1 LQLSFSV
8 TVVSLLLPAALDR
21 PSRYEMGTQNSL
33 TSLTGVH
40 NHSLPSTPFLLY
52 LFFKSLR
59 LEYCRCDCFSACS
72 SIGIPEASVGLPLI
86 ACWQK
91 VDSRKKPP
99 QTLRASLRGEGSAE
113 RRTLDTE
120 RQILTDTSQGS
131 MKSLKYRANR
141 LRWSRTLPITANHCQ
156 PLPITANH
164 CQSLP
169 ITANHCQSLPITA
182 NNCQQLPT
190 TANNCQQLPTTANNC
205 QPLPI
210 TVNQSES

>member
-1 LQLSFSV
+1 LITFILYAILQLSCSIIV
-8 TVVSLLLPAALDR
+8 ISLLPPAALDR

-33 TSLTGVH
+33 PSLTGVH
-40 NHSLPSTPFLLY
+40 NHSLPSTPFLLC

-59 LEYCRCDCFSACS
+59 LEYCRCNCLPARSPI
-72 SIGIPEASVGLPLI
+72 SIQEATVGLPLI

-99 QTLRASLRGEGSAE
+99 QTLRVSLRGKGSAE

-120 RQILTDTSQGS
+120 RQMLTDTSQGS

-156 PLPITANH
+156 
-164 CQSLP
+164 S
-169 ITANHCQSLPITA
+169 
-182 NNCQQLPT
+182 LPT
-190 TANNCQQLPTTANNC
+190 TANNCRPLPTTADHC
-205 QPLPI
+205 QPKRI
-210 TVNQSES
+210 MTIYS

>member
-1 LQLSFSV
+1 
-8 TVVSLLLPAALDR
+8 
-21 PSRYEMGTQNSL
+21 MGTQNPLPSL
-33 TSLTGVH
+33 IGVH
-40 NHSLPSTPFLLY
+40 NRSLPSTPFLLY

-72 SIGIPEASVGLPLI
+72 SIGIPEASVGLRLI

-99 QTLRASLRGEGSAE
+99 QTLRVSLRGKESAE

-141 LRWSRTLPITANHCQ
+141 LRWSRTLPT
-156 PLPITANH
+156 
-164 CQSLP
+164 
-169 ITANHCQSLPITA
+169 TA

-205 QPLPI
+205 RPLPTTADHCRSLSTKANHDHLLSKTYYLSRI
-210 TVNQSES
+210 RSKTRLDQS

>member
-1 LQLSFSV
+1 
-8 TVVSLLLPAALDR
+8 VV
-21 PSRYEMGTQNSL
+21 
-33 TSLTGVH
+33 
-40 NHSLPSTPFLLY
+40 Y

-59 LEYCRCDCFSACS
+59 LEYCKCNCFSACS
-72 SIGIPEASVGLPLI
+72 PIGIPEVTVGLPLI

-99 QTLRASLRGEGSAE
+99 QTLRVSLRGKESAE

-141 LRWSRTLPITANHCQ
+141 LRWSRTLPT
-156 PLPITANH
+156 
-164 CQSLP
+164 
-169 ITANHCQSLPITA
+169 TA

-205 QPLPI
+205 QQLPTTADHCRPLPI

>member
-1 LQLSFSV
+1 
-8 TVVSLLLPAALDR
+8 VV
-21 PSRYEMGTQNSL
+21 
-33 TSLTGVH
+33 
-40 NHSLPSTPFLLY
+40 Y

-59 LEYCRCDCFSACS
+59 LEYCKCNCFSACS
-72 SIGIPEASVGLPLI
+72 PIGIPEVTVGLPLI

-99 QTLRASLRGEGSAE
+99 QTLRVSLRGKESAE

-141 LRWSRTLPITANHCQ
+141 LRWSRTLPT
-156 PLPITANH
+156 
-164 CQSLP
+164 
-169 ITANHCQSLPITA
+169 TA

-205 QPLPI
+205 QQLPTTADHCRPLPTTADHCQPKRI
-210 TVNQSES
+210 MTIYCQRLTTCQGSGLRHGLTKAESKPSAHTLPPMVGPRD

>member
-1 LQLSFSV
+1 
-8 TVVSLLLPAALDR
+8 
-21 PSRYEMGTQNSL
+21 MGTQNSL

-99 QTLRASLRGEGSAE
+99 QTLRVSLCGEGSAE
-113 RRTLDTE
+113 RETLDTE

-141 LRWSRTLPITANHCQ
+141 LRWSRTLPTTANHCQ

-169 ITANHCQSLPITA
+169 
-182 NNCQQLPT
+182 T
-190 TANNCQQLPTTANNC
+190 TANNCQQLPTTAGHCRSLSTKANHDHLLLKTYY
-205 QPLPI
+205 LPRI
-210 TVNQSES
+210 RFETRLDQS